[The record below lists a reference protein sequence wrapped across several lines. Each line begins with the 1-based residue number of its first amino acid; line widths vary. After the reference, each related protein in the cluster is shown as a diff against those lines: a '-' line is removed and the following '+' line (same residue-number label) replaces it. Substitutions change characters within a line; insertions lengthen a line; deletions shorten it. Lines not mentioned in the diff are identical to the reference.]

1 MTRKDYVLIS
11 EVLKNERPERDGTK
25 WADGARDL
33 WSTTVLNMARALAK
47 DSPRFDKDRFL
58 KACGMEG

>member
-11 EVLKNERPERDGTK
+11 AVLRAERPERDGTK